1 MTATELLLL
10 ILALSGA
17 LNVAFVAGVAA
28 RLSGQNVA
36 RSVLIAGGAAGA
48 ALTIFFTAL
57 PSYQ

>member
-1 MTATELLLL
+1 MTAIKLLLL
-10 ILALSGA
+10 MLALSGA
-17 LNVAFVAGVAA
+17 FNVAFVAGIAA
-28 RLSGQNVA
+28 RLSGQNMP